1 MDPGALDRPGKY
13 HLGECEEIL
22 LSLPVS
28 LCLKKSCAKL
38 ATIFHRQTFGAINQ
52 LFMGLWPTRKL

>member
-1 MDPGALDRPGKY
+1 MDPEALDRPGKY

-38 ATIFHRQTFGAINQ
+38 ATIFLQQNY
-52 LFMGLWPTRKL
+52 